1 MEFNGLQR
9 FIDGALQVPP
19 GPDAGKLPRRKQE
32 FLDLLKLLAGKG
44 GVELDGDLRPVVG
57 PDEVGPTL
65 RKILEY
71 RKRLSRELDRAQR
84 DPASRKEAGRR
95 KAPKR
100 VRNLQQELDRV
111 KSEIARLEAQKR
123 GTFAGPRTEEQ
134 RQRRLKTVRTERVV
148 RVRRDIER
156 VFAEG
161 GPGVGSSTNGPVGR
175 AGGNR
180 LPWRVLPP
188 GELTLERVLAHYE
201 RLARERPGQHF
212 EPERIEKA
220 FSLDP
225 NAWWEGH
232 AGFGGY
238 VVFEYP
244 GTDRVLLECG
254 VYGNAIYVLGPRWQ
268 ELSRRSKREVM
279 EDPSSRRIPHR
290 GEWFATLKA
299 ELGLR

>member
-1 MEFNGLQR
+1 M
-9 FIDGALQVPP
+9 
-19 GPDAGKLPRRKQE
+19 
-32 FLDLLKLLAGKG
+32 
-44 GVELDGDLRPVVG
+44 RPVADWRKDG
-57 PDEVGPTL
+57 PEL
-65 RKILEY
+65 RKAREY
-71 RKRLSRELDRAQR
+71 RERLSRELAKARLDSA
-84 DPASRKEAGRR
+84 RR
-95 KAPKR
+95 KGTRRRQALER
-100 VRNLQQELDRV
+100 VRDLQQELDRV
-111 KSEIARLEAQKR
+111 KPEIARLEAQKR
-123 GTFAGPRTEEQ
+123 GVFAEPRTEEQ
-134 RQRRLKTVRTERVV
+134 RQRHLKAQRTDRFA

-161 GPGVGSSTNGPVGR
+161 GPGVGPSTDGRVGR
-175 AGGNR
+175 AGGKR

-188 GELTLERVLAHYE
+188 GDLTLERVLAHYE

-212 EPERIEKA
+212 VPERIEKA
-220 FSLDP
+220 YSLDP

-254 VYGNAIYVLGPRWQ
+254 VYGNAIYVLGPNWK
-268 ELSRRSKREVM
+268 ELSRRGKREIM